1 MTAMAP
7 PEPGDPRLH
16 DLSAA
21 RLVQRYRGLLWLVAL
36 PVFVLLAMLT
46 AWQARSG
53 WNAAVADLERTIVR
67 PHAELQALVRNVE
80 DHLSDLRQQ
89 AQSDLLAAPRE
100 PDVAL
105 KESVLPWQ
113 AGGPADGIS
122 LNAPEVAENGAN
134 VPIEIKVALPGLQR
148 ILLIGERNAYPL
160 LLDLAWSAPGPAALD
175 LRIKLGESAPLR
187 VIAVAG
193 GKVHS
198 AVRMVRVTV
207 GGCAV
212 S

>member
-1 MTAMAP
+1 MTRPSPPVPAAPCRRQVVQALATGGLVAAMA
-7 PEPGDPRLH
+7 
-16 DLSAA
+16 
-21 RLVQRYRGLLWLVAL
+21 AL
-36 PVFVLLAMLT
+36 PAT
-46 AWQARSG
+46 ARASAR
-53 WNAAVADLERTIVR
+53 NEAAFSARTLE
-67 PHAELQALVRNVE
+67 ALYK
-80 DHLSDLRQQ
+80 
-89 AQSDLLAAPRE
+89 
-100 PDVAL
+100 AL
-105 KESVLPWQ
+105 GLQ